1 MVDSNVIL
9 RKIVS
14 LEEYLQDLHDSK
26 NLSFQEFSSS
36 KINRRYIERTLHM
49 TIEAC
54 IDISNHIIS
63 YDGFREPISNKD
75 TFQVLA
81 EVNIISTILSE
92 KLQKMAQFR
101 NIIVHDYVKIQPEIV
116 FSIVQKNVVDIIDF
130 VKIIKDKY
138 I

>member
-1 MVDSNVIL
+1 MVDNNVIL
-9 RKIVS
+9 RKIVA
-14 LEEYLQDLHDSK
+14 LEEYLQDLSEAK
-26 NLSFQEFSSS
+26 NISFQEFSSS

-49 TIEAC
+49 AIEAC

-75 TFQVLA
+75 TFQVLT
-81 EVNIISTILSE
+81 EVNIISVNLSE

-130 VKIIKDKY
+130 VKIIRDKY
-138 I
+138 L

>member
-1 MVDSNVIL
+1 MA
-9 RKIVS
+9 
-14 LEEYLQDLHDSK
+14 
-26 NLSFQEFSSS
+26 
-36 KINRRYIERTLHM
+36 
-49 TIEAC
+49 IEAC

-75 TFQVLA
+75 TFQVLT
-81 EVNIISTILSE
+81 EVNIISVNLSE

-130 VKIIKDKY
+130 VKIIRDKY
-138 I
+138 L